1 MHYNSIIVVIIVKII
16 FISSFLLCCLLYNH
30 SFKTNPNSTTNL
42 SKLFNYIAPASLFY
56 TIFQV
61 RSSRGE
67 YKDFVDR
74 ELQKCEILFNELGFQ
89 GPSSKAAKQLY
100 ACFEK
105 LDKDSG
111 GSVSFAEFA
120 EFFRLEK
127 NPFTERCF
135 LLLDRAA
142 TGEINFPQFVLC
154 AWNYCS
160 HDRAGLTR
168 FAYTLYDLDNSG
180 NIPIEHL
187 FSLVEDMY
195 DIHGKTSASDGCVFN

>member
-1 MHYNSIIVVIIVKII
+1 PPSVTRENMGCAESHH
-16 FISSFLLCCLLYNH
+16 L
-30 SFKTNPNSTTNL
+30 
-42 SKLFNYIAPASLFY
+42 
-56 TIFQV
+56 Q
-61 RSSRGE
+61 GE

-195 DIHGKTSASDGCVFN
+195 DIHGKTSASDGCGLNLIKNTPEFNANRVKMLIRNAAGEDAMM